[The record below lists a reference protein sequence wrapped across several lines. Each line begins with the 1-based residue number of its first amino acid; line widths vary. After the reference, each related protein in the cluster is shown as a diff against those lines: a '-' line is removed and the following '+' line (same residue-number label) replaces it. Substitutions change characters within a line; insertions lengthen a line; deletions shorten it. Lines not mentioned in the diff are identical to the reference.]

1 MHRRAACGLRGA
13 SDAVPAA
20 FHATASRSCG
30 RRQSCSVW
38 AACICL
44 RFQLGER
51 KWRMQSVAAH
61 AKSGKE
67 GWRVQVTEDHPNPED
82 VFLGPEAFRSPDIC
96 PPRQEASARAG
107 ARFADVTSSILQT
120 NPHALCNFHCRRP
133 RASLA
138 SRRCMNSLSGAGPV
152 RGRIQRPSVSAG
164 SDLRI
169 SKASWPSE

>member
-1 MHRRAACGLRGA
+1 MHRRAARGLRGA
-13 SDAVPAA
+13 SHAVPPA

-51 KWRMQSVAAH
+51 KWRMRSVAAH

-67 GWRVQVTEDHPNPED
+67 GWRVTPTLKT
-82 VFLGPEAFRSPDIC
+82 FFGPEPFRSPDIC

-107 ARFADVTSSILQT
+107 ARFADVTSSLLQT
-120 NPHALCNFHCRRP
+120 NPRALCNFHRRRP

-169 SKASWPSE
+169 SKASCPSE